1 MDFDLIQRGKNML
14 LKPLHQL
21 MSDKKAKVSTNCLLM
36 NN

>member
-1 MDFDLIQRGKNML
+1 MDFDLIRRGKNML

-21 MSDKKAKVSTNCLLM
+21 MSDKKAHVSTNCILM